1 MATSKELSTTGKI
14 QAAEDEKAALDKE
27 NAEYTKAD
35 ADESADDILKA
46 MRESNNN
53 NKKAKENENKNETNS
68 DITDAEI
75 KKEAYADANKLGAKL
90 EDLTKG
96 MEEKANA
103 N

>member
-1 MATSKELSTTGKI
+1 MKASNDADKS
-14 QAAEDEKAALDKE
+14 AED
-27 NAEYTKAD
+27 T
-35 ADESADDILKA
+35 LKA
-46 MRESNNN
+46 MKESNNK
-53 NKKAKENENKNETNS
+53 NKKAKANENKNETNS

-103 N
+103 KQDKVSVDADVLREILNNAGK

>member
-1 MATSKELSTTGKI
+1 
-14 QAAEDEKAALDKE
+14 
-27 NAEYTKAD
+27 
-35 ADESADDILKA
+35 
-46 MRESNNN
+46 MRESN

-103 N
+103 KQDQGVSVDVLREILNNAGK